1 MSVPHEI
8 AQLERRR
15 FDAQIARDTDALAN
29 ILANDLIYT
38 HSNGHQD
45 SKASYLA
52 SVASGQSRYDH
63 VDIEALTVR
72 PYADDRTA
80 VVNGQVRINLGPG
93 ADGQP
98 SFIRIKYAVV
108 YVQQPEGWRMVLWHA
123 QKQASADPLT

>member
-1 MSVPHEI
+1 MSVVQEI

-15 FDAQIARDTDALAN
+15 FDAQIAKDTAALAD
-29 ILANDLIYT
+29 ILADDLIYT

-45 SKASYLA
+45 GKASYLA

-63 VDIEALTVR
+63 VDLESLTVR

-98 SFIRIKYAVV
+98 QLIRIKYAVV
-108 YVQQPEGWRMVLWHA
+108 YVRQSEGWRMVLWHA
-123 QKQASADPLT
+123 QKQVSAE

>member
-1 MSVPHEI
+1 MSAIQEI
-8 AQLERRR
+8 TQLEHRR
-15 FDAQIARDTDALAN
+15 FDAQVAKDTVTLAG
-29 ILANDLIYT
+29 ILADDLIYT

-63 VDIEALTVR
+63 VAIEALTVR

-98 SFIRIKYAVV
+98 AFIRIKYAVV
-108 YVQQPEGWRMVLWHA
+108 YVQQAEGWRLVLWHA
-123 QKQASADPLT
+123 QKQASAE

>member
-1 MSVPHEI
+1 MPVSDEI

-15 FDAQIARDTDALAN
+15 FDAQVARDTTALAD
-29 ILANDLIYT
+29 ILADDLIYT

-63 VDIEALTVR
+63 VAIEALTVR

-93 ADGQP
+93 PDGQP
-98 SFIRIKYAVV
+98 QFIRIKYAVV
-108 YVQQPEGWRMVLWHA
+108 YVQQPAGWRMVLWHA
-123 QKQASADPLT
+123 QKQASAD